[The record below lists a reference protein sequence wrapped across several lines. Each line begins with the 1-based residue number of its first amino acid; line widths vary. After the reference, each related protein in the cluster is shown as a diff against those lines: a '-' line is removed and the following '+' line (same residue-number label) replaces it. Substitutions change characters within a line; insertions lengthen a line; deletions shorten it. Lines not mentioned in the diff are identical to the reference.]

1 MVWIQDLFFY
11 SLLFFFFSFWQLDT
25 LITPVLFISVFF
37 FQALICNLLMSS
49 INVHLKV
56 GLFTRPSILFMGLF
70 LHNTL
75 RELSICSQI
84 FFLSNSI
91 FAILPEHPTL
101 TEILETTSRV
111 LHTASFCYC
120 IWFHQHYRL
129 TQRDWILTALNFNL
143 WPSYIHNLSTHMF
156 HVFFSYNYC

>member
-1 MVWIQDLFFY
+1 MSQIGRPGSPKITQLMEREEPR
-11 SLLFFFFSFWQLDT
+11 SLAPKPTLSAPLGYGYERSGLRDTQVFFFFFSFDMDK
-25 LITPVLFISVFF
+25 LITPVSFISVFL

-49 INVHLKV
+49 ISVHLKV

-91 FAILPEHPTL
+91 FA
-101 TEILETTSRV
+101 V
-111 LHTASFCYC
+111 L
-120 IWFHQHYRL
+120 
-129 TQRDWILTALNFNL
+129 
-143 WPSYIHNLSTHMF
+143 
-156 HVFFSYNYC
+156 